1 MPRWCWCD
9 LVHKSGF
16 ALRNMC
22 NPLSYALLG
31 CPAPYFCPIC
41 PNWDANF
48 NKTCL
53 KLQKWRTSKQE
64 GQCSEFRTSD
74 LFCGPNQIVRGL
86 QSNIIRIIMKCIVV
100 PISTWNV
107 DVFLAFFPF
116 PGPVAFFCAS
126 VIPLLLKIPGC
137 RPCVMWGDASMH
149 VARDSNQMDKSR
161 YVNNFQLQF
170 SLILESKL
178 NTQIS
183 IV

>member
-31 CPAPYFCPIC
+31 CLAPYFCPIC

-53 KLQKWRTSKQE
+53 KLQKCRTSKQE

-74 LFCGPNQIVRGL
+74 LFFCGPNQIVRGL
-86 QSNIIRIIMKCIVV
+86 QSNIICIIMKCIVV
-100 PISTWNV
+100 PISTWTV
-107 DVFLAFFPF
+107 DVFWLFSRFLVPWHSFALPWFPSCWKF
-116 PGPVAFFCAS
+116 RTVVRVSCEEMQACM
-126 VIPLLLKIPGC
+126 L
-137 RPCVMWGDASMH
+137 H
-149 VARDSNQMDKSR
+149 VTPTRWIKADRWTIFNYSSA
-161 YVNNFQLQF
+161 
-170 SLILESKL
+170 
-178 NTQIS
+178 
-183 IV
+183 